1 MNELTVTT
9 QSTAIMAQ
17 DLPTLAERFYNYID
31 VKAKSAETYKGAI
44 KQFLLYLKGEN
55 ITQPSR
61 ETVVNW
67 RETLRESHKAT
78 TIQLYI
84 TAVKLFF
91 SYLAQE
97 GIYPNIA
104 EKLKGA
110 KIRKEHKRDCLTS
123 NQSKSVL
130 NEIDTATAKGK
141 RDYAMIALLLTTGL
155 RTIEIIRADIA
166 DLRTVG
172 DDTVLFVQGKGRDDK
187 SEYVKIAPKVETAIR
202 KYLMTRTDTAPD
214 APLFTSESNHN
225 QDGRLTTRTI
235 RRLVKDALLNVGLNS
250 DRLTAHSLRHTA
262 ATIALL
268 KGAELAE
275 VQQMLRHQNIN
286 TTMIYS
292 HALSRA
298 QNNSELTIADAI
310 F

>member
-1 MNELTVTT
+1 
-9 QSTAIMAQ
+9 
-17 DLPTLAERFYNYID
+17 
-31 VKAKSAETYKGAI
+31 
-44 KQFLLYLKGEN
+44 
-55 ITQPSR
+55 
-61 ETVVNW
+61 
-67 RETLRESHKAT
+67 
-78 TIQLYI
+78 
-84 TAVKLFF
+84 
-91 SYLAQE
+91 
-97 GIYPNIA
+97 
-104 EKLKGA
+104 
-110 KIRKEHKRDCLTS
+110 
-123 NQSKSVL
+123 L

>member
-1 MNELTVTT
+1 MNELTTT
-9 QSTAIMAQ
+9 AQSTAITAQ
-17 DLPTLAERFYNYID
+17 DMPNLAERFYNYID

-61 ETVVNW
+61 ETVINW

-130 NEIDTATAKGK
+130 SEIDTTSDKGK

-187 SEYVKIAPKVETAIR
+187 SEYVKIAPQVERVIR
-202 KYLMTRTDTAPD
+202 QYLKTRDSIAENE
-214 APLFTSESNHN
+214 PLFASEGNHN
-225 QDGRLTTRTI
+225 HAGRLTTRTI
-235 RRLVKDALLNVGLNS
+235 RRIVKDALLNVGLNS

-268 KGAELAE
+268 KGADIAE
-275 VQQMLRHQNIN
+275 VQQMLRHSNIN

-310 F
+310 L

>member
-1 MNELTVTT
+1 MNELTVAT
-9 QSTAIMAQ
+9 QNTAIMAQ

-55 ITQPSR
+55 ITQPNR

-67 RETLRESHKAT
+67 RETLRETHKAT

-275 VQQMLRHQNIN
+275 VQQMLRHTNIN

>member
-67 RETLRESHKAT
+67 RETLRETHKAT

>member
-44 KQFLLYLKGEN
+44 KQFLLYLKGKN

-67 RETLRESHKAT
+67 RETLRETHKAT